1 MTLREQLHQAVDD
14 LDDEMLSSAY
24 ARLQTLQKRVV
35 SEEVRKRVPTREE
48 ILEMTASDTS
58 SWSDELIAERH
69 L

>member
-1 MTLREQLHQAVDD
+1 MTLREQLHQAVDE
-14 LDDEMLSSAY
+14 LDDEMLASAY
-24 ARLQTLQKRVV
+24 ERLQALQRRVV
-35 SEEVRKRVPTREE
+35 SEDVRRRIPTREE